1 MTTKQMTENVL
12 YFYKGTA
19 WPQYPTLPV
28 KEAMERGKKMLVLG
42 LKNGLSLEAQVEIY
56 KSQLDIIEGTMVKY
70 ANPTTE
76 KGMNKVAS
84 ILNTDLDSIGY
95 LWVANICALLHLKK
109 IQNDDMN
116 GYLIRH
122 YPELDIT
129 L

>member
-1 MTTKQMTENVL
+1 MTENVL

-42 LKNGLSLEAQVEIY
+42 LKNGLSLEAQAEIY

>member
-1 MTTKQMTENVL
+1 MPNHQMTENVL

-28 KEAMERGKKMLVLG
+28 KEAMERGKQMLVDG
-42 LKNGLSLEAQVEIY
+42 LKDCLSLEAQAEIY

>member
-1 MTTKQMTENVL
+1 MTENVL

-28 KEAMERGKKMLVLG
+28 KEGMERGKQMLVDG
-42 LKNGLSLEAQVEIY
+42 LKGGFSLEDQAETY
-56 KSQLDIIEGTMVKY
+56 KSQLDYIEATMVKH

-84 ILNTDLDSIGY
+84 IINRDLDSIGY
-95 LWVANICALLHLKK
+95 LWVANVCALLHLKK
-109 IQNDDMN
+109 IQNDNMN

-122 YPELDIT
+122 SL
-129 L
+129 

>member
-1 MTTKQMTENVL
+1 MASKQMTENVL

-19 WPQYPTLPV
+19 WPQYPSLPV
-28 KEAMERGKKMLVLG
+28 KEAMEKGKQMLVLG

-56 KSQLDIIEGTMVKY
+56 KSQLDFIEGTMVKY

-84 ILNTDLDSIGY
+84 IINKDLDSIGY
-95 LWVANICALLHLKK
+95 LWVANVCALLHLKK
-109 IQNDDMN
+109 IQNDNMN

-122 YPELDIT
+122 SL
-129 L
+129 

>member
-1 MTTKQMTENVL
+1 MATKQMTENVL

-28 KEAMERGKKMLVLG
+28 KEAMERGKQMLVDG
-42 LKNGLSLEAQVEIY
+42 LKGGFSLEDQAETY
-56 KSQLDIIEGTMVKY
+56 KSQLDYIESTMVKY

-84 ILNTDLDSIGY
+84 IINRDLDSIGY
-95 LWVANICALLHLKK
+95 LWVANVCALLHLKK

-122 YPELDIT
+122 SL
-129 L
+129 

>member
-1 MTTKQMTENVL
+1 MPNHQMTENVL

-42 LKNGLSLEAQVEIY
+42 LKNGLSLEAQAEIY

-84 ILNTDLDSIGY
+84 ILNKDLDSIGAI
-95 LWVANICALLHLKK
+95 WIANVCALLHLKK
-109 IQNDDMN
+109 IQNDNMN

-122 YPELDIT
+122 SL
-129 L
+129 

>member
-1 MTTKQMTENVL
+1 MATKQMTENVL

-19 WPQYPTLPV
+19 WPQYPSLPV
-28 KEAMERGKKMLVLG
+28 KEAMEKGKQMLVLG
-42 LKNGLSLEAQVEIY
+42 LKNGLSLEAQAEIY

-84 ILNTDLDSIGY
+84 IINRDLDFIGAI
-95 LWVANICALLHLKK
+95 WIANVCALLHLKK
-109 IQNDDMN
+109 IQNDNMN

-122 YPELDIT
+122 SL
-129 L
+129 

>member
-1 MTTKQMTENVL
+1 MATKQMTENVL

-28 KEAMERGKKMLVLG
+28 KEAMEIGKQMLVLG
-42 LKNGLSLEAQVEIY
+42 LKNGLSLEAQAEIY

-84 ILNTDLDSIGY
+84 IINRDLDFIGAI
-95 LWVANICALLHLKK
+95 WIANVCALLHLKK
-109 IQNDDMN
+109 IQNDNMN

-122 YPELDIT
+122 SL
-129 L
+129 